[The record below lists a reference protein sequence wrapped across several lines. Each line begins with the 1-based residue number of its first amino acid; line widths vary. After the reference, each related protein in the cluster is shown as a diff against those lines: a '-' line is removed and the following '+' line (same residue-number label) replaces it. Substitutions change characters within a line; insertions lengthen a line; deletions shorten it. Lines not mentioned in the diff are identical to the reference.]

1 MKNIESGV
9 KHQYSDFT
17 GHMYIVHLYVCHKLF
32 RKFFKIFC
40 TSVFHSRCCHFDDLI
55 MDMIYVTSR

>member
-17 GHMYIVHLYVCHKLF
+17 GHMYVCHKLF
-32 RKFFKIFC
+32 GNFFLSFC
-40 TSVFHSRCCHFDDLI
+40 TSVFHSRCYHFDDLI
-55 MDMIYVTSR
+55 MDMIYVTSRWKTV